1 MVWHAVISEELAGT
15 RSLPLAAAS
24 QSDGI
29 THGQMEMLALAPWCR
44 AGGNGEA
51 IDEAL
56 LASQVEELHVSESLR
71 WRDMASIAVGS
82 DLHVTLRISGK
93 K

>member
-1 MVWHAVISEELAGT
+1 VISEELAGT

-56 LASQVEELHVSESLR
+56 LASQV
-71 WRDMASIAVGS
+71 
-82 DLHVTLRISGK
+82 
-93 K
+93 